1 MIKYNLKTDK
11 MSKLL
16 IPIDFSE
23 YSENAIR
30 YACQIAT
37 ANGQSIDLVHVFSW
51 HSNSY
56 LNNQEEATLNDPRV
70 PEAEEQ
76 MERTINW
83 LSQEFPGISTQALFR
98 NGNLYEEI
106 KSLTNQTPYDAV
118 VMGTDGASGLEAL
131 FIGSNTYD
139 TILNTTT
146 PVLAVPKSSQKFDKK
161 HVGLLCNFKEAE
173 LSALEQ
179 ARPLLNDAYHLILI
193 HVNLNDRAINE
204 LDNEFKRWIERI
216 ETEIGLSDISYV
228 IKPQTLFAHQKE
240 SLPDAITAAL
250 IDEHVDFLVITKS
263 RKNIFRKLIQ
273 PNVVKKLAFSMRIP
287 TFFARVLI
295 KK

>member
-1 MIKYNLKTDK
+1 

-30 YACQIAT
+30 YACQIA
-37 ANGQSIDLVHVFSW
+37 AVNGQSIDLVHVFSW

-56 LNNQEEATLNDPRV
+56 LNNQEDATLNDPRV

-76 MERTINW
+76 MERTVNW
-83 LSQEFPGISTQALFR
+83 LKQEFPGISTHALFR

-106 KSLTNQTPYDAV
+106 KSLTNQTSYDAV

-146 PVLAVPKSSQKFDKK
+146 PVLAIPTSSKKFDKK

-179 ARPLLNDAYHLILI
+179 ARPLLSDDYHLILI

-204 LDNEFKRWIERI
+204 LDNEFKLWIERI
-216 ETEIGLSDISYV
+216 ESEIGLSDISYV

-273 PNVVKKLAFSMRIP
+273 PNVVKQLAFSMRIP

>member
-1 MIKYNLKTDK
+1 

-30 YACQIAT
+30 YACQIA
-37 ANGQSIDLVHVFSW
+37 AVNGQSIDLVHVFSW

-56 LNNQEEATLNDPRV
+56 LNNQEDATLNDPRV

-76 MERTINW
+76 MERTVNW
-83 LSQEFPGISTQALFR
+83 LKQEFPGISTQALFR

-106 KSLTNQTPYDAV
+106 KSLTNQTSYDAV

-146 PVLAVPKSSQKFDKK
+146 PVLAIPTSSKKFDKK

-179 ARPLLNDAYHLILI
+179 ARPLLSDDYHLILI

-204 LDNEFKRWIERI
+204 LDNEFKLWIERI
-216 ETEIGLSDISYV
+216 ESEIGLSDISYV

-273 PNVVKKLAFSMRIP
+273 PNVVKQLAFSMRIP

>member
-1 MIKYNLKTDK
+1 

-30 YACQIAT
+30 YACQIA
-37 ANGQSIDLVHVFSW
+37 AVNGQSIDLVHVFSW

-56 LNNQEEATLNDPRV
+56 LNNQEDATLNDPRV

-76 MERTINW
+76 MERTVNW
-83 LSQEFPGISTQALFR
+83 LKQEFPGISTQALFR

-106 KSLTNQTPYDAV
+106 KSLTKQTSYDAV

-146 PVLAVPKSSQKFDKK
+146 PVLAIPTSSKKFDKK

-179 ARPLLNDAYHLILI
+179 ARPLLSDDYHLILI

-204 LDNEFKRWIERI
+204 LDNEFKLWIERI
-216 ETEIGLSDISYV
+216 ESEIGLSDISYV

-273 PNVVKKLAFSMRIP
+273 PNVVKQLAFSMRIP